1 MDIKK
6 TAFASAVGLVGL
18 ALYAAW
24 LWQPGRQVERHTAA
38 FLKAVERRNW
48 DRVAAGI
55 ADNYSDRWEHD
66 KDFVLREARE
76 VFRQF
81 FFLSIQS
88 EPGTPAI
95 AGREGTLRSRIR
107 IAGDGSPVAHFVVE
121 KVNALQSPFI
131 FTWQRT
137 DWAPWRWQLTR
148 IDHPE
153 LEIPSE
159 RGF

>member
-1 MDIKK
+1 MDFKRI
-6 TAFASAVGLVGL
+6 ASAAAVGLLGL
-18 ALYAAW
+18 ALYAVW
-24 LWQPGRQVERHTAA
+24 LWQPERQVERHTAA

-48 DRVAAGI
+48 DGVAGSI

-66 KDFVLREARE
+66 KEFVLRESRE

-81 FFLSIQS
+81 FFLKIQS

-95 AGREGTLRSRIR
+95 SGREGTLRSRIR
-107 IAGDGSPVAHFVVE
+107 LAGDGSPIAHFAVE
-121 KVNALQSPFI
+121 KVNALQGPFV
-131 FTWQRT
+131 FTWQRSG
-137 DWAPWRWQLTR
+137 WAPWQWQLTR